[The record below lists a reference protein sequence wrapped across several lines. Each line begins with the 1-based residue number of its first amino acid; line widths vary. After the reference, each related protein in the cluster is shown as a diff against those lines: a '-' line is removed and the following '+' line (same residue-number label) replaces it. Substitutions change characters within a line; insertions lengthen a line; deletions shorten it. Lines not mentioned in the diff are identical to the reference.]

1 MDTTPKGIKMKDI
14 DSQIK
19 GRRIYLKSLP
29 VAKSK
34 QLNYYVERALNNT
47 NMIVERALNNTNM
60 IIPSFIWALMVSFYA
75 KVYRH

>member
-1 MDTTPKGIKMKDI
+1 MQLSPLKKIDMVLFVESTPKRMEMKDI

-29 VAKSK
+29 GTKSK

-47 NMIVERALNNTNM
+47 NMIV
-60 IIPSFIWALMVSFYA
+60 P
-75 KVYRH
+75 